1 MDRRLIRRLPGR
13 RASGAIAACVAAA
26 LGAGVLVP
34 LLVDDAA
41 PARDTRGTARAT
53 VGEQAAQDRA
63 RATGRR
69 VEVTELRTEST
80 TTYAKPDGS
89 FQLEASAAPFR
100 AKVDGEWKPLDTEL
114 HRTARG
120 WAPKASADPV
130 VFSAGGGR
138 ATHSARRASAR
149 TGPATSHGAVRSAV
163 LTVSA
168 NGTGTASARQASGDA
183 AEFTDLVTLTSAGHE
198 VTLSWPG
205 TLPAPVIDG
214 ERALYRDV
222 LPDVDLLLTARDSGF
237 NHVLIVHTAEAAAS
251 DALRTLSY
259 GLSSPD
265 LTFHLDP
272 GTKSVTAQDA
282 SGAEIAV
289 SPTPYMWDSA
299 GEPAVTEGADP
310 QPAEPSEEPAPHA
323 TDQSAPPHD
332 GADETPDAPSDAD
345 DTDAP
350 TDPATAPDADPAAFT
365 GGDGGSGV
373 RSAAWRTGTERLTD
387 DQVLTL
393 RGLAGPDGGTHAAT
407 ADADLSAPGTGDT
420 ILTVTPARALAQAE
434 STEYPLFIDPSFYG
448 HTTNWTTAYKKYPSS
463 SFYDGANYNTGT
475 TEARVGYEADTWGT
489 SRSFFRLDL
498 ENIKGAKVTSASVRV
513 LETYSWSCSGRVV
526 ELWQT
531 GSISSKTTWN
541 NQPDWKT
548 KLDTHDIAHGYNSSC
563 PDAYVSF
570 DAKGLAQDAADG
582 GWGSTTIGFQAYDES
597 STYAW
602 KKFKAEGS
610 SAPRLSVNYYRK
622 PAVPS
627 SLDMSPGPTCSRT
640 EPYPRV
646 GRRDLVLSAHS
657 SDADKDLDKLN
668 FELWHTGYQD
678 TTTVKK
684 SGATTTGGN
693 ASVKYPASSLT
704 NGWTYSWQVQAEDE
718 TDAVSDWAPLN
729 KSGYDPTCR
738 FVYDASFPNSPV
750 VTSTDYPEEGENG
763 DVWSA
768 KRFGESGTFT
778 FAPDGD
784 TDVTAFGYALNSSS
798 CSSTLTV
805 AAGKTGTVTL
815 TPKLAGPNV
824 LYVCAKDAAGNPS
837 GPTAY
842 VFYVTPRDAA
852 DKPGDVTGDTIP
864 DVYAIDSDG
873 NLRMYPSSETGDL
886 HRSLSAAEKDGEL
899 LINSPDDSEEPL
911 AAGYWKGADGRPAL
925 IAHSGD
931 LMPGDGVSDLLARMP
946 DGKLYVYRGD
956 GYGGTDIDRRLDVRL
971 PSNAPSPATFDQ
983 MILGDYDLDGRMDL
997 FATTT
1002 GGGLWAFTGYTGA
1015 TFSTAAQIATSAWLD
1030 RDLVTVGDVNV
1041 DGTPD
1046 LLFRSESDN
1055 LRLRLGAPAG
1065 TGGATL
1071 ASLSTSAD
1079 SLGGTDSTYASGWTA
1094 GAYPTAFLHG
1104 TPDVNKDKIP
1114 DLWAMASDGSIK
1126 FYAGGKTALGAGT
1139 TVISADSQWK
1149 TNKLS
1154 FG

>member
-1 MDRRLIRRLPGR
+1 MDRRLFRRLPGR

-41 PARDTRGTARAT
+41 PARDAHGTAKAT
-53 VGEQAAQDRA
+53 VGEQAAQTKA
-63 RATGRR
+63 RTTGRR
-69 VEVTELRTEST
+69 VEVTALRTEST

-100 AKVDGEWKPLDTEL
+100 AKVDGEWRPLDSTL
-114 HRTARG
+114 RRTAHG
-120 WAPKASADPV
+120 WAPKAAADPV

-138 ATHSARRASAR
+138 ATR
-149 TGPATSHGAVRSAV
+149 TV
-163 LTVSA
+163 
-168 NGTGTASARQASGDA
+168 RQASSGPAGQGGGARPAVFALPATTGSEARQIDDGTP
-183 AEFTDLVTLTSAGHE
+183 EFTDLVTLTSAGHE
-198 VTLSWPG
+198 ITLSWPG
-205 TLPAPVIDG
+205 TLPTPVIDG

-237 NHVLIVHTAEAAAS
+237 SHVLIVHTAEAGHS
-251 DALRTLSY
+251 EALHTLSY

-265 LTFHLDP
+265 LTFHLDAT
-272 GTKSVTAQDA
+272 TKAVTAQDE

-289 SPTPYMWDSA
+289 SPTPYLWDSA
-299 GEPAVTEGADP
+299 GEPAVTQGGDP
-310 QPAEPSEEPAPHA
+310 QPAEPSEEPAPQA
-323 TDQSAPPHD
+323 TDESAPPHD
-332 GADETPDAPSDAD
+332 GAGETPDAPSDAD

-350 TDPATAPDADPAAFT
+350 DADPASVRT
-365 GGDGGSGV
+365 SG
-373 RSAAWRTGTERLTD
+373 SAAAPARQAAWHTAADRLTD
-387 DQVLTL
+387 AQVLAL
-393 RGLAGPDGGTHAAT
+393 PGLAGPDGGTHTAT

-420 ILTVTPARALAQAE
+420 TLTVTPGSKLTDAA
-434 STEYPLFIDPSFYG
+434 STAYPLFIDPSFYG

-548 KLDTHDIAHGYNSSC
+548 ELDSHDIAHGYNSSC

-570 DAKGLAQDAADG
+570 NAKGLAQDAADG
-582 GWGSTTIGFQAYDES
+582 GWGSTTIGLRAYDET

-640 EPYPRV
+640 EPYPRI
-646 GRRDLVLSAHS
+646 GKRDLVLSAHS
-657 SDADKDLDKLN
+657 SDADGDLDHLN

-678 TTTVKK
+678 STTLKKTGTTT
-684 SGATTTGGN
+684 SGGN
-693 ASVKYPASSLT
+693 ASVTYSSSSLT

-738 FVYDASFPNSPV
+738 FVYDSSFPNSPV
-750 VTSTDYPEEGENG
+750 VTSADYPEESENG

-768 KRFGESGTFT
+768 KKFGESGSFT
-778 FAPDGD
+778 FAPDSD

-805 AAGKTGTVTL
+805 AAGKTGTVSV

-824 LYVCAKDAAGNPS
+824 LYVCAKDSAGNMS
-837 GPTAY
+837 APTAY

-852 DKPGDVTGDTIP
+852 DRPGDVTGDAIP

-873 NLRMYPSSETGDL
+873 NLRMYPSSATGDL
-886 HRSLSAAEKDGEL
+886 HRSLSAAEQDGEL
-899 LINSPDDSEEPL
+899 LINSPGGSDEPL
-911 AAGYWKGADGRPAL
+911 AAGYWKGADGKPAL
-925 IAHSGD
+925 LAHSGD
-931 LMPGDGVSDLLARMP
+931 LMPGDGISDLLARMP

-971 PSNAPSPATFDQ
+971 PANAPDPATFDQ
-983 MILGDYDLDGRMDL
+983 VILGDYDLDGRMDL
-997 FATTT
+997 FATTA

-1015 TFSTAAQIATSAWLD
+1015 AFSSASQIATTAWLD
-1030 RDLVTVGDVNV
+1030 RDLVTVGDINL

-1055 LRLRLGAPAG
+1055 LRLRLGAPAT

-1079 SLGGTDSTYASGWTA
+1079 SLGGTDATYATGWTTT
-1094 GAYPTAFLHG
+1094 AYPMAFLHG
-1104 TPDVNKDKIP
+1104 TPDVNNDKIP
-1114 DLWAMASDGSIK
+1114 DLWAMAADGSIK

-1139 TVISADSQWK
+1139 TVISADSKWN
-1149 TNKLS
+1149 TSKLS